1 MVRKTTIT
9 TTTIT
14 KRHHEGHVPLFVDDQ
29 GRPLTDDRSAR
40 TSAGIVS
47 GMREGRIDDDDD
59 DGGGGVL
66 MILVMVMMMMV
77 TIIIIQVL
85 SIGIVCHIMRAR
97 VMMHHH
103 VYWYRMSSHSSTHHY
118 SSYNPNMT
126 HSR

>member
-1 MVRKTTIT
+1 MVRKTTITT

-59 DGGGGVL
+59 DGGGGGGGGNQSPLPRPSNPVPRG
-66 MILVMVMMMMV
+66 
-77 TIIIIQVL
+77 QGKKEESL
-85 SIGIVCHIMRAR
+85 SRLIPPCLPSCPLHQ
-97 VMMHHH
+97 HK
-103 VYWYRMSSHSSTHHY
+103 
-118 SSYNPNMT
+118 
-126 HSR
+126 

>member
-59 DGGGGVL
+59 DDDGGGGGNQSPLPRPSNPVPRG
-66 MILVMVMMMMV
+66 
-77 TIIIIQVL
+77 QGKKEESL
-85 SIGIVCHIMRAR
+85 SRLIPPCLPSCPLHQHR
-97 VMMHHH
+97 
-103 VYWYRMSSHSSTHHY
+103 
-118 SSYNPNMT
+118 
-126 HSR
+126 